1 MNRSDE
7 ILMRA
12 AFAPARE
19 MEPTAAEVSAVVRRA
34 EQRPRSRSAVRAA
47 WRPALVVLL
56 ALIATAYAV
65 PATRA
70 AIDDLVG
77 SVADWASDGG
87 NAASPGRPLGPDED
101 AAAYLRD
108 PRYGSDPRVIAEA
121 DGYKLVVVREGDGKV
136 GFDLGN
142 TGVGI
147 GALKASDFA
156 GHAVF
161 VLGPGAMQ
169 HADRHGHVPLF
180 GITARSVKSVE
191 LRYASGPPQRVG
203 GIDGGFVLLVDPRR
217 DATEVVGLDAQG
229 DELERAALQT
239 HPGQKG
245 VDIHWQD
252 YR

>member
-1 MNRSDE
+1 MNVDE
-7 ILMRA
+7 SIMRA

-19 MEPTAAEVSAVVRRA
+19 LEPTQAELSAAVRRA
-34 EQRPRSRSAVRAA
+34 LQPSRRSALRTA
-47 WRPALVVLL
+47 WRPALVVVL
-56 ALIATAYAV
+56 ALMATAYAV

-77 SVADWASDGG
+77 SVADWAGG
-87 NAASPGRPLGPDED
+87 ERGAAPGRPLGPNED

-121 DGYKLVVVREGDGKV
+121 GGYKLVVVREGDGKV

-147 GALKASDFA
+147 GALEPSDFK
-156 GHAVF
+156 GHAVH
-161 VLGPGAMQ
+161 VLGPGAMP
-169 HADRHGHVPLF
+169 HADKHGHVPLF

-191 LRYASGPPQRVG
+191 LRYASGPSQRVG
-203 GIDGGFVLLVDPRR
+203 GIDGGFVLLVNPRR
-217 DATEVVGLDAQG
+217 DATEVVGFDVQG
-229 DELERAALQT
+229 NELEHASLHTRG
-239 HPGQKG
+239 GQKG
-245 VDIHWQD
+245 VDIDWER